1 MRGCTDD
8 VGIPYIA
15 WKERA
20 GAIVDK
26 PTALVVE
33 DNVDAAHIFTQ
44 ALQAAGFEIEVTY
57 TGQQALTILS
67 STAPDLVILDLALP
81 DASGIDIL
89 KTIRGTPHL
98 SKTRVIMAT
107 AFPRLAQKLHDGA
120 DLVLLKPVPYTK
132 LRDLSRE
139 LVTSAA

>member
-1 MRGCTDD
+1 MW
-8 VGIPYIA
+8 IPLLIA

-33 DNVDAAHIFTQ
+33 DNFDAAHIFTQ
-44 ALQAAGFEIEVTY
+44 ALQAAGFEVELACA
-57 TGQQALTILS
+57 GRQALTILNS
-67 STAPDLVILDLALP
+67 AAPDLVILDIALP
-81 DASGIDIL
+81 DVSGIDVL
-89 KTIRGTPHL
+89 KTIRSASHL

-107 AFPRLAQKLHDGA
+107 AFPRLAQKLRDGA
-120 DLVLLKPVPYTK
+120 DLVLLKPIPYAK

-139 LVTSAA
+139 LVVSTT